1 MFDRQ
6 CQVVAFNNLPCYDAN
21 MDSDAQL
28 TVIEVA
34 ASLGIQPGAIR
45 DAVAR
50 GVIQADRLGGTA
62 KKAGMLLIRRSEM
75 ERYRRERLGKRGG
88 NRYTKKDTP

>member
-1 MFDRQ
+1 MDM
-6 CQVVAFNNLPCYDAN
+6 DA
-21 MDSDAQL
+21 SL
-28 TVIEVA
+28 TVNEVA
-34 ASLGIQPGAIR
+34 ASLGIQPVTVR

>member
-1 MFDRQ
+1 
-6 CQVVAFNNLPCYDAN
+6 

-28 TVIEVA
+28 TVIEAA
-34 ASLGIQPGAIR
+34 ASLGVLPSSIRNAI
-45 DAVAR
+45 AR

-88 NRYTKKDTP
+88 NRRGKR

>member
-1 MFDRQ
+1 MDM
-6 CQVVAFNNLPCYDAN
+6 DA
-21 MDSDAQL
+21 SL

-34 ASLGIQPGAIR
+34 ASLGIQPVTVR

-75 ERYRRERLGKRGG
+75 ERYRREHLGKRGG
-88 NRYTKKDTP
+88 NHRAKKDSS